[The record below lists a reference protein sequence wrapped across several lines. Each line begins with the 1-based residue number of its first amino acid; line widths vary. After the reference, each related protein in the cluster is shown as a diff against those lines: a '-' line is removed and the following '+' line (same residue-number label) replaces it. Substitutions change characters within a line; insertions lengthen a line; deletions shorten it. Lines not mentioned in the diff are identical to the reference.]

1 MTDFVADFEAYM
13 PDEFNGE
20 PYGRAGLF
28 ATANEAGIDTCVVF
42 PGILPPDPR
51 SVNRALLQELT
62 GEERILPGCLVN
74 PTMGAAAVD
83 EVRRCA
89 GEGARS
95 VKLMAAAH
103 GYRLDSTCVDAVMET
118 AGELELPVTIHSG
131 SPVSGCSPDY
141 IGTLAGRHPTVT
153 IIMDHMGYREW
164 MDQAAMAAAA
174 NPNIHLGTTLIA
186 AAEPIWIKK
195 MVLGHHIAFVHVHPG
210 RLVFVFQGQIPFV
223 AGFLKP
229 SHHLYKI
236 DLAIR
241 PARLKLP
248 VRSLTQVKMT
258 RVWHQGMHIRYS
270 VPLGDE
276 MGVIQSDFEV
286 WMAL

>member
-28 ATANEAGIDTCVVF
+28 ATADGAGIDTCVVF

-51 SVNRALLQELT
+51 SVNRTLLQELT

-103 GYRLDSTCVDAVMET
+103 GYRLDSSCVDAVMET
-118 AGELELPVTIHSG
+118 AGVLDLPVTIHSG

-141 IGTLAGRHPTVT
+141 IGTLADRHPSVT

-195 MVLGHHIAFVHVHPG
+195 MVRDGEVGA
-210 RLVFVFQGQIPFV
+210 GQIVFGTNSPTGV
-223 AGFLKP
+223 AANGVSGIRGVGFSGEEEAMILGGNLKRIYG
-229 SHHLYKI
+229 L
-236 DLAIR
+236 
-241 PARLKLP
+241 
-248 VRSLTQVKMT
+248 
-258 RVWHQGMHIRYS
+258 
-270 VPLGDE
+270 
-276 MGVIQSDFEV
+276 
-286 WMAL
+286 